1 MASSSSVLSTP
12 LLLMLDF
19 SKMILILT
27 LYVLAATF
35 LFIYGANCYVMIGL
49 FLRRQKK
56 ERKAAQALFK
66 AGERLLET
74 PEALPHVTT
83 QIPLYNETN
92 VAERIIRSVAKMDYP
107 AAKHEI
113 QILDDSNDETC
124 AVVDTVAKELK
135 KVGHDISVI
144 RRQKRSGFKAGA
156 LRYGME
162 RCKGEYIAIF
172 DADFVPSADFLRKM
186 VPALKSDDQLAFV
199 QARWGHLNP
208 ERSLL
213 TRAQRI
219 GIDGHFMIEQCARS
233 YNNLFLNFN
242 GTAGLWRKEAI
253 IDGGN
258 WQSDTLTEDMD
269 LSYRCQLAGW
279 TAAYYPDVIVPA
291 ELPESYAAFKSQQF
305 RWAKGS
311 VQTAIKIMPRVWN
324 SRVSFF
330 AKLQAFL
337 HMTHYCIHPLMA
349 IMALFA
355 LPILMVTEV
364 KLSIWQSL
372 PIIAAILISLTGP
385 SALYC
390 VSQFS
395 QGRKRGWN
403 LIHLPGLVCIGV
415 GIALS
420 NTRAVFEAAIGVSS
434 PFVRTPKSGNQKK
447 KYNFR
452 TNWFPIIEILVGIYC
467 AFSFAYYLKAEKY
480 IIGQFLLI
488 YTLGFLTV
496 GLRSLLEQ
504 FSPENWCSKIFRL
517 VKSNLLGLRRTA
529 QNSAN

>member
-1 MASSSSVLSTP
+1 MTL
-12 LLLMLDF
+12 
-19 SKMILILT
+19 ILII
-27 LYVLAATF
+27 YILAAAC
-35 LFIYGANCYVMIGL
+35 LFIYGANCYLMIAL
-49 FLRRQKK
+49 FLRRQKT
-56 ERKAAQALFK
+56 ERAKAKALFK
-66 AGERLLET
+66 DGEKLFET

-83 QIPLYNETN
+83 QIPLYNEAN
-92 VAERIIRSVAKMDYP
+92 VVERVIRTVAAMAYP
-107 AAKHEI
+107 ADKHEI

-124 AVVDTVAKELK
+124 AIVDALAKELK
-135 KVGHDISVI
+135 AVGHDISVV
-144 RRQKRSGFKAGA
+144 RRSDRTGFKAGA

-162 RCKGEYIAIF
+162 SCKGEYIAIF
-172 DADFVPSADFLRKM
+172 DADFVPPADFLHKL
-186 VPALKSDDQLAFV
+186 VPALKSDDTISFV

-208 ERSLL
+208 DSSLL

-233 YNNLFLNFN
+233 YNGLFLNFN

-258 WQSDTLTEDMD
+258 WQDDTLTEDMD

-311 VQTAIKIMPRVWN
+311 IQTALKIMPRVMR
-324 SRVSFF
+324 SKASLF
-330 AKLQAFL
+330 AKVQAFL

-349 IMALFA
+349 TMALLA
-355 LPILMVTEV
+355 LPILLKTHIT
-364 KLSIWQSL
+364 LSIWQL
-372 PIIAAILISLTGP
+372 IPFIAAILISLTGP

-395 QGRKRGWN
+395 QGHAKGWN
-403 LIHLPGLVCIGV
+403 LLHLPGLVCIGV

-420 NTRAVFEAAIGVSS
+420 NTRAIFEAFIGINS
-434 PFVRTPKSGNQKK
+434 PFVRTPKSGNNQKK
-447 KYNFR
+447 YSFKA
-452 TNWFPIIEILVGIYC
+452 NWFPMIEILMGVYC
-467 AFSFAYYLKAEKY
+467 AFSFAYYLHAGKY

-488 YTLGFLTV
+488 YTLGFLIV
-496 GLRSLLEQ
+496 GFRSLLEQ
-504 FSPENWCSKIFRL
+504 FNLKSWFTGLLRSNR
-517 VKSNLLGLRRTA
+517 SNLPSSQRAA